1 MMLQTDKL
9 IKKTPEAPDFYTERK
24 ACVNAITELMQKE
37 HTELQQAE
45 LWLQMVD
52 IAAREKGDDAPEI
65 GAYLSSA
72 QAQISAPDLPHDAA
86 YAAAC
91 RRFAPVFARFG
102 RKDYAN
108 TLLAAASML

>member
-1 MMLQTDKL
+1 MLQTDKL
-9 IKKTPEAPDFYTERK
+9 IKKSPEAPDFYAERK
-24 ACVNAITELMQKE
+24 ACVTAITELMQKE

-52 IAAREKGDDAPEI
+52 IAAREKGDGAPEI

-72 QAQISAPDLPHDAA
+72 QAQISAPTLSHDAA

-91 RRFAPVFARFG
+91 RRFAPVFAKYG
-102 RKDYAN
+102 REAYAKQ
-108 TLLAAASML
+108 LLTEASML